1 MLEIFGFVTGL
12 IYLFLEIG
20 QKKIMWVVGA
30 ISGAAYIIIFM
41 NQGLYANMSIQ
52 IYYLLVS
59 IYGWF
64 MWARLKK
71 REKSGTD
78 AGSDLKPGKG
88 EDGKERICYKHA
100 DIKTLIWSAL
110 FFAILSAVL
119 FLFLKF
125 FDKDPM
131 PLLDSVT
138 FSLSIIATWWLSRCI
153 IDQWLVWVV
162 TDVAIAA
169 ICFDSGLTLSG
180 ILYVLYSI
188 FAIYGYLYWK
198 KAGEKIL

>member
-12 IYLFLEIG
+12 LYLFLEIM

-52 IYYLLVS
+52 VYYLLVS
-59 IYGWF
+59 VYGWY
-64 MWARLKK
+64 MWAKLKK
-71 REKSGTD
+71 REKKNAAAS
-78 AGSDLKPGKG
+78 SDLKANKE
-88 EDGKERICYKHA
+88 EDSRERICYKHA
-100 DIKTLIWSAL
+100 DRKTLAWSTLLFLILSAAL
-110 FFAILSAVL
+110 FF
-119 FLFLKF
+119 FLKF

-153 IDQWLVWVV
+153 IYQWIVWVF
-162 TDVAIAA
+162 TDVAIAI
-169 ICFDSGLTLSG
+169 ICFNSGLVLSG
-180 ILYVLYSI
+180 ILYIISSV
-188 FAIYGYLYWK
+188 FAVCGYLYWK
-198 KAGEKIL
+198 KVGVKL